1 MAKQKVK
8 LSFILLSVPVKV
20 DFAKN
25 TVTKMTGNAF
35 FATPAVS
42 MAAMQAA
49 AVDLETKYN
58 AAQVGGEL
66 QTAEQDAAELVLDD
80 LLRKQAAYVTAIADG
95 NEVKIFSAGF
105 QPTKKDK
112 EPIPLP
118 TKVENMKLKPAEQ
131 AGSFSKINDK
141 TANAKVY
148 VTLLSTNPV
157 FPVTVDGNLL
167 VVQMGADKLII
178 DVSTERKRT
187 YENLTSATKIYV
199 KTSAFNAAGK
209 GPDSDTVNI
218 TVP

>member
-1 MAKQKVK
+1 MAKQKT
-8 LSFILLSVPVKV
+8 LLNFIRFSVPVKV

-35 FATPAVS
+35 FTTPAVS
-42 MAAMQAA
+42 LATMQTA

-95 NEVKIFSAGF
+95 SEVKIFSAGF
-105 QPTKKDK
+105 QPTKKEK

-118 TKVENMKLKPAEQ
+118 IKVANLKLKPEEQ
-131 AGSFSKINDK
+131 AGSITKINDK
-141 TANAKVY
+141 TPNAKVY

-157 FPVTVDGNLL
+157 FPVTVDGDLL
-167 VVQMGADKLII
+167 VIQLGADKLII
-178 DVSTERKRT
+178 DISTERKRT
-187 YENLTSATKIYV
+187 YENLVSATKIYV

-209 GPDSDTVNI
+209 GPDSDVVNI